1 MSSNIRRVYVNTHI
15 FLLCKRATSRLL
27 FFLLTILN
35 TCITYPVRKENIMNL
50 IELEK
55 QIEEHKII
63 QAFQDGISDAMLT
76 GVRDEN
82 QSHHYYKRGYD
93 FGITLFCTME
103 NR

>member
-1 MSSNIRRVYVNTHI
+1 M
-15 FLLCKRATSRLL
+15 LERATSRLS

>member
-1 MSSNIRRVYVNTHI
+1 
-15 FLLCKRATSRLL
+15 
-27 FFLLTILN
+27 
-35 TCITYPVRKENIMNL
+35 MNL
-50 IELEK
+50 IELEN

-93 FGITLFCTME
+93 YQ
-103 NR
+103 